1 MIEPA
6 SDSTSLGSHCCH
18 SFRFHV
24 IQISLWPLATDPL
37 LFFPKSTPYSIGG
50 TILQTAVGVLMGI
63 RPLSCCLR
71 SRGVCKLWIR
81 HVCIRCGSPMA
92 ERLREC
98 TQPHQSASGRLR
110 TGLLLVIPRPLVQ
123 CGKGTGLVH
132 LAFEPNNNIVC
143 DKGFGCLG
151 DGRSEGNSP
160 AAQVLYT

>member
-1 MIEPA
+1 MEPA
-6 SDSTSLGSHCCH
+6 LDSTSLGFHCCH
-18 SFRFHV
+18 SCRFHAT
-24 IQISLWPLATDPL
+24 QSSLWPLSQTCCR
-37 LFFPKSTPYSIGG
+37 LFLCLCHTAGG
-50 TILQTAVGVLMGI
+50 TIIQTAVGVLMGI
-63 RPLSCCLR
+63 RPLSYCLR

-123 CGKGTGLVH
+123 CGKGKGLVH

-151 DGRSEGNSP
+151 DG
-160 AAQVLYT
+160 